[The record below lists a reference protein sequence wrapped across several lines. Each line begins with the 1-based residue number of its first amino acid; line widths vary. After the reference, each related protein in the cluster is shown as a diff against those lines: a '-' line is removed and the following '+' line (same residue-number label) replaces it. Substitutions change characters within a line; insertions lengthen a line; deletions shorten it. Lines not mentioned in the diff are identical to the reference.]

1 MVWKSDFVSPQQKRY
16 LQKKYNTSVD
26 NVIVKQHNIAKLRL
40 FIKIQKSMCINQKS
54 ACNFVYIKTSFMPNP
69 PNAPDFYILF

>member
-16 LQKKYNTSVD
+16 LQKKYNTTVD

-40 FIKIQKSMCINQKS
+40 FIKI
-54 ACNFVYIKTSFMPNP
+54 
-69 PNAPDFYILF
+69 